1 MRVQSSIN
9 THLNSRSSA
18 RIVTHRT
25 APLSSGL
32 MVWLACAVV
41 VAVEILLAKRFGGAI
56 GHLALEARSR
66 WGPTRAIRIFTEV
79 GLFELLTLD
88 GALTFR
94 REDLY
99 HYRAEIQRI
108 FCLIPKV

>member
-25 APLSSGL
+25 APLSLGL
-32 MVWLACAVV
+32 MVWFACAVV
-41 VAVEILLAKRFGGAI
+41 VAVEILLAKHFGGAI
-56 GHLALEARSR
+56 RHLALEARSR
-66 WGPTRAIRIFTEV
+66 CGPTRAIRIFIEV
-79 GLFELLTLD
+79 GLFELLTID

-99 HYRAEIQRI
+99 RYRGEIQ
-108 FCLIPKV
+108 